1 MKTPL
6 RLAPAFAAVLPLLF
20 SPGLH
25 AQSEGVPI
33 ESTRPVT
40 PKSVL
45 AAAEKLREE
54 GGLLD
59 MEKISECLST
69 PTPGVVDLPKPRGK
83 KLRGREIAGRA
94 REGTVEVGWLYLC
107 KRCEHWHIKL
117 SGGYAIAKDAVATC
131 HHCVEPS
138 RSDMREGYFI
148 AVDSE
153 NRVRAVTGVI
163 AKSRTMDAAIL
174 RVSGPPLNPLPLN
187 DKVAPG
193 DPAYCL
199 SDPLGQSGYFSEG
212 IVNRFYRHDGGSG
225 VTNGVDEFK
234 ALRLN
239 VSTDWAPGSSGAAVL
254 DEAANVIGHVSTIM
268 PLSESRSGI
277 ARLAPETPVKPP
289 VKESAADETKKTPK
303 ATAAKTPRAPTN
315 APPDRFFG
323 ATLITLHEAVPA
335 RGVLALARAAN
346 AAAKAAAEAKKSA
359 EKSAE
364 KSAARK

>member
-1 MKTPL
+1 MKTPV
-6 RLAPAFAAVLPLLF
+6 RLAIAIAAALSVLL
-20 SPGLH
+20 SPGLQ

-33 ESTRPVT
+33 ESTQSFI
-40 PKSVL
+40 PKAVL
-45 AAAEKLREE
+45 AAAEKLRED
-54 GGLLD
+54 GSLLD
-59 MEKISECLST
+59 IEKITECLAS
-69 PTPGVVDLPKPRGK
+69 PTPGPVELPKPRGK
-83 KLRGREIAGRA
+83 KLRGREIAARA
-94 REGTVEVGWLYLC
+94 RESTVEVGWLYLC

-148 AVDSE
+148 AVDSG

-174 RVSGPPLNPLPLN
+174 RVSGPPLAPLPLN
-187 DKVAPG
+187 DNVSPG

-212 IVNRFYRHDGGSG
+212 IVNRFYRHAGGNTA
-225 VTNGVDEFK
+225 TNGVDEFK

-254 DEAANVIGHVSTIM
+254 DESANVIGHVSTIM
-268 PLSESRSGI
+268 PLSESRPGI

-289 VKESAADETKKTPK
+289 VKESAADDNKKTPK
-303 ATAAKTPRAPTN
+303 ASAAKSPRTPTN

-346 AAAKAAAEAKKSA
+346 AVAKDAAEAKKSA
-359 EKSAE
+359 EKNS
-364 KSAARK
+364 ARK